1 MKETN
6 KSSFKLKVH
15 GYKRDSRFLFLQE
28 CFHLHVSALEMC
40 EALAAFMLALYYFHL
55 NYNSKLNDSYLDN
68 IDFDVS
74 FIRDAVFHMH
84 W

>member
-1 MKETN
+1 M
-6 KSSFKLKVH
+6 
-15 GYKRDSRFLFLQE
+15 R
-28 CFHLHVSALEMC
+28 

-74 FIRDAVFHMH
+74 FIRDTVFHMH